1 MAPKTSKTNSSITT
15 SKSEATPAPAKRT
28 TKLET
33 LTALLQRPEGA
44 SIAEMMSATG
54 WQQHSVRGVLSG
66 TLRKKG
72 VEVVSLIRDGE
83 RRYSAGAS

>member
-1 MAPKTSKTNSSITT
+1 MASKTTKITT
-15 SKSEATPAPAKRT
+15 TAKSKATPAPAKRT

>member
-1 MAPKTSKTNSSITT
+1 MAAKTTKPTTTPKSK
-15 SKSEATPAPAKRT
+15 PAPAPARRT